1 MRNLALIVFALSML
15 VLWLLPTSAMAQAN
29 SAAEQAATE
38 AQLKAIAEAL
48 KQREAAIGKR
58 NRQLSLTEQELQQ
71 LERQIST
78 VAAELNATE
87 RLMAASRT
95 KLAELSQQQLLLEQ
109 QQQHQVALL
118 AQQLDRAY
126 RIGQHDFLKL
136 ILNQEEPTKLER
148 MLGYYGYFNRA
159 RMAELQALQQIEREL
174 AAVLT
179 QTAEQQQ
186 QLQQQLATQRRQQG
200 VLQEQQR
207 EQKTLITRLQREQSA
222 DQQQL
227 EKLRRDHEEL
237 EQVLAAIIA
246 ALRAEPRLVG
256 LSQQKGRLNWPAQG
270 RVQRLFGTQRSSGVT
285 WKGVMIDAAA
295 GTPITA
301 IADGRVL
308 FANWMRGFGLL
319 LVVDHGDGYLTLYG
333 HTQTVIPAVGATVR
347 KGETIALVGQSGG
360 QTAPGLYFE
369 MRVNGNAVNPTQWI
383 R

>member
-1 MRNLALIVFALSML
+1 MRRWALLLLSL
-15 VLWLLPTSAMAQAN
+15 VLLLPSVASAQTPTS
-29 SAAEQAATE
+29 AEQAATE
-38 AQLKAIAEAL
+38 AQLKAIADAL
-48 KQREAAIGKR
+48 KQREAAMGKR
-58 NRQLSLTEQELQQ
+58 NQQLSLTERELQQ

-87 RLMAASRT
+87 QQLVTSRAQLSQ
-95 KLAELSQQQLLLEQ
+95 LAQQQLQLEQ
-109 QQQHQVALL
+109 QQQQQVALL

-136 ILNQEEPTKLER
+136 VLNQEDPTKLER

-159 RMAELQALQQIEREL
+159 RMAELQALQTIEQEL
-174 AAVLT
+174 AQVLAAKT
-179 QTAEQQQ
+179 EQQQ
-186 QLQQQLATQRRQQG
+186 LLEQQLTTQRRQQG

-207 EQKTLITRLQREQSA
+207 EQKSLIVRLQREQSA

-227 EKLRRDHEEL
+227 EKLRRDQEEL

-246 ALRAEPRLVG
+246 ALRDEPRLVG
-256 LSQQKGRLNWPAQG
+256 LSAQKGRLDWPTQG
-270 RVQRLFGTQRSSGVT
+270 RVQRLFGTQRSSGVS
-285 WKGVMIDAAA
+285 WKGVMIEAAA

-301 IADGRVL
+301 IADGRIL

-360 QTAPGLYFE
+360 QTAPALYFE
-369 MRVNGNAVNPTQWI
+369 LRVNGNAVNPTQWV

>member
-1 MRNLALIVFALSML
+1 MRSWLLVLLALGLLMPPTVAL
-15 VLWLLPTSAMAQAN
+15 AQTP
-29 SAAEQAATE
+29 SSAEQAATE
-38 AQLKAIAEAL
+38 AQLKAIANAL
-48 KQREAAIGKR
+48 KQREAAMGQR
-58 NRQLSLTEQELQQ
+58 SRQLSLTEKELQQ
-71 LERQIST
+71 LEQQIST
-78 VAAELNATE
+78 VAAELNGTE
-87 RLMAASRT
+87 RQLLTTRST
-95 KLAELSQQQLLLEQ
+95 LSELAQQQLLLEQ
-109 QQQHQVALL
+109 QQQQQVALL

-136 ILNQEEPTKLER
+136 VLNQEDPTKLER
-148 MLGYYGYFNRA
+148 MVGYYGYFNRA
-159 RMAELQALQQIEREL
+159 RMAELQALQQIEQEL
-174 AAVLT
+174 AGVLA
-179 QTAEQQQ
+179 QTSQQQQ
-186 QLQQQLATQRRQQG
+186 QLEQQLNIQRRQQG

-207 EQKTLITRLQREQSA
+207 EQKSLITRLQREQSA

-246 ALRAEPRLVG
+246 ALRDEPRLVG
-256 LSQQKGRLNWPAQG
+256 LSQLKGRLSWPVQG
-270 RVQRLFGTQRSSGVT
+270 RVQRLFGTQRSSGVS

-347 KGETIALVGQSGG
+347 KGDTIALVGQSGG
-360 QTAPGLYFE
+360 QTVPALYFE
-369 MRVNGNAVNPTQWI
+369 LRVNGNAVNPTQWI

>member
-1 MRNLALIVFALSML
+1 MRSWALLV
-15 VLWLLPTSAMAQAN
+15 VLWFAVSPLTLAQN
-29 SAAEQAATE
+29 SASSDQAAAE

-48 KQREAAIGKR
+48 KKREAAMGERSK
-58 NRQLSLTEQELQQ
+58 QLSLTERELQQ
-71 LERQIST
+71 LEQQIST

-87 RLMAASRT
+87 RQLAAISS
-95 KLAELSQQQLLLEQ
+95 KLTELSKQQLQLEQ
-109 QQQHQVALL
+109 QQQQQLALL

-136 ILNQEEPTKLER
+136 ILNQEDPNKLER

-159 RMAELQALQQIEREL
+159 RMAEVEALRNIEQSL
-174 AAVLT
+174 ATVLT
-179 QTAEQQQ
+179 ETAAQQQKQQQ
-186 QLQQQLATQRRQQG
+186 QLTTQRRQQG

-227 EKLRRDHEEL
+227 EKLKRDQEEL
-237 EQVLAAIIA
+237 EQVLATIIA
-246 ALRAEPRLVG
+246 AMRAEPRLVG
-256 LSQQKGRLNWPAQG
+256 LSKDKGRLSWPVQG

-285 WKGVMIDAAA
+285 WKGVMIDAPA

-319 LVVDHGDGYLTLYG
+319 LVVDHGEGYLTLYG

-360 QTAPGLYFE
+360 QVAPALYFE
-369 MRVNGNAVNPTQWI
+369 LRVNGNAVNPTQWL

>member
-1 MRNLALIVFALSML
+1 MRSWALLLVGLVALGP
-15 VLWLLPTSAMAQAN
+15 VDGAYAQTKTS
-29 SAAEQAATE
+29 AEQAATE

-48 KQREAAIGKR
+48 KQREAAMGQR
-58 NRQLSLTEQELQQ
+58 SRQLSLTEQELQQ
-71 LERQIST
+71 LERQISS
-78 VAAELNATE
+78 VASELNATE
-87 RLMAASRT
+87 QQMTATRT
-95 KLAELSQQQLLLEQ
+95 KLNQLAQQQTQLEQ
-109 QQQHQVALL
+109 QQQQQVQLL

-136 ILNQEEPTKLER
+136 VLNQEDPAELER

-159 RMAELQALQQIEREL
+159 RMAEFQTLRQIEQEL
-174 AAVLT
+174 AAVVT

-186 QLQQQLATQRRQQG
+186 QLSQQLTTQRRQQG

-207 EQKTLITRLQREQSA
+207 EQKSLITKLQREQSA

-237 EQVLAAIIA
+237 EQVLATIIA
-246 ALRAEPRLVG
+246 ALRDEPKLVG
-256 LSQQKGRLNWPAQG
+256 LSQQKGRLNWPVQG
-270 RVQRLFGTQRSSGVT
+270 RVQRLFGTQRSSGVS
-285 WKGVMIDAAA
+285 WKGVMIEASA

-347 KGETIALVGQSGG
+347 KGDTIALVGQSGG
-360 QTAPGLYFE
+360 QTSPALYFE
-369 MRVNGNAVNPTQWI
+369 LRVNGNAVNPTQWI